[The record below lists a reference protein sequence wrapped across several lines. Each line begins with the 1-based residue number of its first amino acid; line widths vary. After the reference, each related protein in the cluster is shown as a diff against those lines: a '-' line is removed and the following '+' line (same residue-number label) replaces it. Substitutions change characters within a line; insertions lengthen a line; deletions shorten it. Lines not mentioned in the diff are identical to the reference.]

1 MVYFNRPIPRH
12 HNFFYQ
18 QLDHCLPVFETQA
31 VHITA
36 EQGAEVLDIAG
47 DMFPLNRRVTLLF
60 KLGSFLRES
69 LEPLRDLLTPGSQ
82 FLQGE
87 HLLLIGVDKPLSLS
101 LYIVSLEVHTI

>member
-1 MVYFNRPIPRH
+1 LLFKGQYVVYFNRPIPRH

-36 EQGAEVLDIAG
+36 EQDAAVLDSAG
-47 DMFPLNRRVTLLF
+47 DMFPLNRRVALLF

-69 LEPLRDLLTPGSQ
+69 LEPLRDLLPPGRQ

-87 HLLLIGVDKPLSLS
+87 HLLLIGGDEPLSLS
-101 LYIVSLEVHTI
+101 L